1 MTYLIILLTLM
12 AVLLIWDSYRINRL
26 EKTINDYLNWDDDI
40 FTEICKELEK

>member
-26 EKTINDYLNWDDDI
+26 EKTINDYFNWDDDI
-40 FTEICKELEK
+40 FTEICKKLEK